1 MLNRLVEVKNAM
13 EDLCNLLYSGAV
25 VLKLLGL
32 KTPLHKLKN
41 IVEQQEQKIVEPESF
56 CLCRLYL

>member
-1 MLNRLVEVKNAM
+1 M
-13 EDLCNLLYSGAV
+13 EDLHNWLNSGAV

-41 IVEQQEQKIVEPESF
+41 ILEQQQQKIVEPKIF